1 MSSIEMILF
10 YSTIA
15 IATILSGIL
24 FYFKNISKKTYL
36 LLVGIILVIEGIFIG
51 IRWYNT
57 GHPPMFGTFEATI
70 SASWVLLFL
79 AVLIDR
85 KAQFGRIV
93 IPFVVLTLFYG
104 ILFDKTG
111 KPLIIS
117 EQSYWVYFHALFAWL
132 AYGFYTFSFA
142 GAVLTLGHGKW
153 GEGSGKEIIENIGE
167 FTYKALLNGFLAQ
180 TIMYVLGSYYSIR
193 LHGNWWIWDPV
204 EYLFVVSWCL
214 YAIPVH
220 GKILYGWGG
229 QRIARLSILGMLGTL
244 FLYWSLIYFPWASYH
259 IFDVEIKIH

>member
-1 MSSIEMILF
+1 MSSTEMILF

-70 SASWVLLFL
+70 SASWMLLFL

-104 ILFDKTG
+104 VLFDKAGSIGRRYARNDEAGTPYCVTVDNQSLED
-111 KPLIIS
+111 KTVTIRERDTTTQRRVQIS
-117 EQSYWVYFHALFAWL
+117 ELTS
-132 AYGFYTFSFA
+132 
-142 GAVLTLGHGKW
+142 VLK
-153 GEGSGKEIIENIGE
+153 
-167 FTYKALLNGFLAQ
+167 Q
-180 TIMYVLGSYYSIR
+180 
-193 LHGNWWIWDPV
+193 
-204 EYLFVVSWCL
+204 
-214 YAIPVH
+214 
-220 GKILYGWGG
+220 
-229 QRIARLSILGMLGTL
+229 
-244 FLYWSLIYFPWASYH
+244 LIQDKTVFNTVGLPM
-259 IFDVEIKIH
+259 K